1 MVQGFLKHTLV
12 SGRGAMTAV
21 FFMAWFC
28 GLAALLGSV
37 QAADVFAVE
46 DVAVDATAESAAA
59 ARERGMTSAQQTALN
74 RLFDRMVPRDRR
86 ASVPR
91 PTAAEIGDLVRDFAV
106 NGEKTSAVR
115 YLANLSVRFRPDDI
129 RALLRSAGAP
139 FAETMSKPV
148 VVLPL
153 LKSGADPQLWEETNP
168 WRQAWATLDRDGLVP
183 FVVPVGDLE
192 DVVAIDAERAQAGD
206 RKALAA
212 IADRYKAGS
221 VIVATAEPRAQNGRT
236 TAVQITAAR
245 FTVPGGDDSTVVNTV
260 SADSQDGDAVWQRA
274 AASMAEGIEET
285 WKRANL
291 IRFDSERSLV
301 ATVRL
306 NALSDLV
313 EVRKRLSGVSF
324 LRSYDVVYLARD
336 AAQFRLNFF
345 GDERQL
351 ATALAQSDL
360 TLEQDAADWI
370 LRRSGAPQ
378 RASAPAGA
386 SRQTR

>member
-1 MVQGFLKHTLV
+1 M
-12 SGRGAMTAV
+12 AAV
-21 FFMAWFC
+21 FLMAWFL
-28 GLAALLGSV
+28 GLVALTGSV
-37 QAADVFAVE
+37 RAADVFAVE

-59 ARERGMTSAQQTALN
+59 ARERGITSAQQTALN
-74 RLFDRMVPRDRR
+74 RLFDRMVPRDQR
-86 ASVPR
+86 ASVPH
-91 PTAAEIGDLVRDFAV
+91 PAAAEIGDLVRDFAV

-129 RALLRSAGAP
+129 RALLRSAGVP

-153 LKSGADPQLWEETNP
+153 LKSGAELQLWEETNP
-168 WRQAWATLDRDGLVP
+168 WRQAWASLERDGLVP

-192 DVVAIDAERAQAGD
+192 DVVAIDAERARSGD
-206 RKALAA
+206 RRALAA

-221 VIVATAEPRAQNGRT
+221 VIVAAAEPREQNGRIS
-236 TAVQITAAR
+236 AIQITTAR
-245 FTVPGGDDSTVVNTV
+245 FTASGGDDETVVNTV
-260 SADSQDGDAVWQRA
+260 SADGEAVWQRA
-274 AASMAEGIEET
+274 AAAMAQGIEDA

-301 ATVRL
+301 ATARL
-306 NALSDLV
+306 NALSDLI
-313 EVRKRLSGVSF
+313 EIRKRLSGVSF

-360 TLEQDAADWI
+360 ILEQDAADWI

-378 RASAPAGA
+378 RASAPDGS

>member
-1 MVQGFLKHTLV
+1 
-12 SGRGAMTAV
+12 MTAV
-21 FFMAWFC
+21 FLMAWFV
-28 GLAALLGSV
+28 GLAAVLGSV
-37 QAADVFAVE
+37 RAADVFTVE
-46 DVAVDATAESAAA
+46 NVAVDATAETAAA
-59 ARERGMTSAQQTALN
+59 ARERGTTIAQQTALS
-74 RLFDRMVPRDRR
+74 RLFDRMVPRDQR

-91 PTAAEIGDLVRDFAV
+91 PAAAETGDLVRDFAV

-129 RALLRSAGAP
+129 RALLRSAGVP

-153 LKSGADPQLWEETNP
+153 LKSGTDLQLWEETNP
-168 WRQAWATLDRDGLVP
+168 WRQAWASLDRDGLVP

-192 DVVAIDAERAQAGD
+192 DVVAIDAERARAGD
-206 RKALAA
+206 RQALAA
-212 IADRYKAGS
+212 IADRYKAGT
-221 VIVATAEPRAQNGRT
+221 VIVATAEPREQNGRT
-236 TAVQITAAR
+236 SAVQITTARYAASE
-245 FTVPGGDDSTVVNTV
+245 GDDETVVNTV
-260 SADSQDGDAVWQRA
+260 SADGQDSDAVWQRA
-274 AASMAEGIEET
+274 AASMAEGIEDT

-306 NALSDLV
+306 NALSDLI
-313 EVRKRLSGVSF
+313 EIRKRLSGVSF

-336 AAQFRLNFF
+336 AAQFRLSFF

-351 ATALAQSDL
+351 AIALAQSDL

-370 LRRSGAPQ
+370 LRRSGTPQ
-378 RASAPAGA
+378 RASAPGG
-386 SRQTR
+386 SSLPLR

>member
-1 MVQGFLKHTLV
+1 MAAGFI
-12 SGRGAMTAV
+12 
-21 FFMAWFC
+21 MAWFI
-28 GLAALLGSV
+28 GLAAVLGSAR
-37 QAADVFAVE
+37 AADVFTVE
-46 DVAVDATAESAAA
+46 DVAVDVTADSAAA
-59 ARERGMTSAQQTALN
+59 ARERGMATAQQTALN
-74 RLFDRMVPRDRR
+74 QLFDRMVPRDRR

-91 PTAAEIGDLVRDFAV
+91 PAAAEIGDLVRDFAV

-115 YLANLSVRFRPDDI
+115 YLANLSMRFRADDI
-129 RALLRSAGAP
+129 RALLRSAGVP

-153 LKSGADPQLWEETNP
+153 LKSGADVQLWEETNP
-168 WRQAWATLDRDGLVP
+168 WRQAWASLDRNGLVP
-183 FVVPVGDLE
+183 FVVPVGDLD

-221 VIVATAEPRAQNGRT
+221 VIVATAEPREQNGRT
-236 TAVQITAAR
+236 SAVQITTAR
-245 FTVPGGDDSTVVNTV
+245 FTASGGDDETLVNTV
-260 SADSQDGDAVWQRA
+260 SADGQDRDAVWQRA
-274 AASMAEGIEET
+274 AASMAEGIEDV

-306 NALSDLV
+306 TALSDLI

-378 RASAPAGA
+378 RASAPDGS
-386 SRQTR
+386 SRPLR

>member
-1 MVQGFLKHTLV
+1 
-12 SGRGAMTAV
+12 MTAF
-21 FFMAWFC
+21 FFMAWFI
-28 GLAALLGSV
+28 GLAPVFGGV
-37 QAADVFAVE
+37 WAADVFTVE

-59 ARERGMTSAQQTALN
+59 ARERAIATAQQTALI
-74 RLFDRMVPRDRR
+74 RLFDRMVPRGQR
-86 ASVPR
+86 ASLPQ
-91 PTAAEIGDLVRDFAV
+91 PAAAEIGDLVRDFAV

-129 RALLRSAGAP
+129 RALLRAAGVP

-153 LKSGADPQLWEETNP
+153 LKSGTDMQLWEETNS
-168 WRQAWATLDRDGLVP
+168 WRHAWATLGRDGLVP

-192 DVVAIDAERAQAGD
+192 DVVAIDAARAQAGD
-206 RKALAA
+206 RHALAA
-212 IADRYKAGS
+212 IADRYEAGA
-221 VIVATAEPRAQNGRT
+221 VIVATAEPGRAG
-236 TAVQITAAR
+236 AVQITTAR
-245 FTVPGGDDSTVVNTV
+245 FTVSGDDETVVDTV
-260 SADSQDGDAVWQRA
+260 SADGQAGDAIWQRA
-274 AASMAEGIEET
+274 AASMAERIEDA

-306 NALSDLV
+306 NALSDLI
-313 EVRKRLSGVSF
+313 EIRKRLSGVSF

-351 ATALAQSDL
+351 MTALAQSDL
-360 TLEQDAADWI
+360 TLERDAADWI

-378 RASAPAGA
+378 RASAPDR
-386 SRQTR
+386 SSLPLR

>member
-1 MVQGFLKHTLV
+1 M
-12 SGRGAMTAV
+12 AAV
-21 FFMAWFC
+21 FFLAWFV
-28 GLAALLGSV
+28 GFAVVLGSV
-37 QAADVFAVE
+37 RAADVFTVE
-46 DVAVDATAESAAA
+46 NVAVDATAESAAA
-59 ARERGMTSAQQTALN
+59 ARERAMTTAQQTALN
-74 RLFDRMVPRDRR
+74 RLFDRMVPRDQR
-86 ASVPR
+86 AALPH
-91 PTAAEIGDLVRDFAV
+91 PAAAEIGDLVRDFAV

-129 RALLRSAGAP
+129 RALLRSAGVP
-139 FAETMSKPV
+139 FAETMSKPI

-153 LKSGADPQLWEETNP
+153 LKSGTDTQLWDETNP

-212 IADRYKAGS
+212 IADRYKAGT
-221 VIVATAEPRAQNGRT
+221 VIVATAEPRQQDGRMS
-236 TAVQITAAR
+236 AVQITTAR
-245 FTVPGGDDSTVVNTV
+245 FAVSGDQDETVLNTV
-260 SADSQDGDAVWQRA
+260 SGDAQAADAIWQRA
-274 AASMAEGIEET
+274 AASMAEGIEDA

-306 NALSDLV
+306 NALSDLI
-313 EVRKRLSGVSF
+313 EIRKRLSGVSF
-324 LRSYDVVYLARD
+324 LRAYDVVYVARD
-336 AAQFRLNFF
+336 AAQLRLNFF

-351 ATALAQSDL
+351 AIALAQSDL

-378 RASAPAGA
+378 RTSAPGDSSLAP
-386 SRQTR
+386 R